1 VRFSHHAKN
10 RARRLGVAIEDADAV
25 IESTIFVDA
34 DESWNPRYTGYVGG
48 IRVRV
53 VVALDDPKFIVTIH
67 KRRN

>member
-1 VRFSHHAKN
+1 
-10 RARRLGVAIEDADAV
+10 V
-25 IESTIFVDA
+25 IESAIFVDA
-34 DESWNPRYTGYVGG
+34 DESWNPRYTDYVDG